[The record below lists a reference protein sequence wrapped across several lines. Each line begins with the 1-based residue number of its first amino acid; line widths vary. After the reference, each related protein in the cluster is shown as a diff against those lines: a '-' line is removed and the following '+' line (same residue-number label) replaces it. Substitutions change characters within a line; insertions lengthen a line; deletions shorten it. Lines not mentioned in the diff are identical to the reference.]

1 MVDLNSISMIYMKCY
16 KLTCQWGLKQSAVL
30 LHKNRHDGCGQYLF
44 QTVPLNFLTPKKKK
58 NRNKWMEVQQST
70 IARQMSDVWGDYDSA
85 VVKQY
90 VQGTM
95 TANNRAM

>member
-1 MVDLNSISMIYMKCY
+1 
-16 KLTCQWGLKQSAVL
+16 
-30 LHKNRHDGCGQYLF
+30 
-44 QTVPLNFLTPKKKK
+44 
-58 NRNKWMEVQQST
+58 MEVQQST
-70 IARQMSDVWGDYDSA
+70 IARQMSDIWGDYDSA

>member
-1 MVDLNSISMIYMKCY
+1 MMDVDNIFFNCAFEFFN
-16 KLTCQWGLKQSAVL
+16 T
-30 LHKNRHDGCGQYLF
+30 
-44 QTVPLNFLTPKKKK
+44 KKK
-58 NRNKWMEVQQST
+58 NRNKWMEVQQSP